1 MDLRQLSQI
10 AVTILTPLSPY
21 LVKAGEALAKEVG
34 KEVFTRSK
42 NLYATIRD
50 RFQQAG
56 NAQAQSTLESL
67 DKATETE
74 KEQLVKTIV
83 QQAENDAEFAQ
94 ALSSQVEDMRTL
106 LFDCLQDKF
115 LVRDLKQ
122 VYFRLGLGWDD
133 LVGGIASR
141 DEKAMALIEY
151 VNTRDRVPDLI
162 ETMWAVYPGL
172 RC

>member
-74 KEQLVKTIV
+74 KE
-83 QQAENDAEFAQ
+83 
-94 ALSSQVEDMRTL
+94 
-106 LFDCLQDKF
+106 
-115 LVRDLKQ
+115 
-122 VYFRLGLGWDD
+122 GWF
-133 LVGGIASR
+133 
-141 DEKAMALIEY
+141 
-151 VNTRDRVPDLI
+151 P
-162 ETMWAVYPGL
+162 
-172 RC
+172 